1 MSKRLIPTHP
11 AGWKF
16 AGACG
21 DHIVWHAGKNDY
33 RITYGGDVYGTA
45 EQLGIAHAKARQ
57 LQAEWDWEMSQPAH
71 QPENF
76 GFSCLD

>member
-1 MSKRLIPTHP
+1 MAKQSIPTHP

-33 RITYGGDVYGTA
+33 RVTYEGDVYGTA
-45 EQLGIAHAKARQ
+45 EQFGLAHAKARQ
-57 LQAEWDWEMSQPAH
+57 LEAAWQWEMSQPSH
-71 QPENF
+71 QPEKF
-76 GFSCLD
+76 TTCY